1 MDALDP
7 TAPHPYIADPAR
19 LGALHASGLLSQDVD
34 PALDRWTRLAGC
46 LIDAPLALLSLV
58 DRDRQVLKS
67 SASSP
72 PQDVPRETPLSHS
85 FCRHVVER
93 QAPLVIT
100 DAREHP
106 LVRTNPSTADGILA
120 YAGEPVTTSD
130 GHTLGAFCVVD
141 TEPRIWTPSE
151 LELLRDLTAGLL
163 TELELRASLRCAV
176 TLQAD
181 LARQARID
189 VLTGLANRRHLMEDL
204 EAAVT
209 DEHPHVLAMFD
220 LDGFKA
226 YNDVFG
232 HPSGD
237 GLLSRLG
244 QRLRAVAIEHGGSA
258 YRLGGDEFC
267 VLVPSETGVAAASG
281 ALRERGEGFDIRSSH
296 GTVRLDASVA
306 SVEQAMNIVDQRLYT
321 AKHRRSGIGHEVQ
334 AVLLGVLR
342 EREPDLD
349 AHVREVAVLARRVAV
364 RLGLEPDAV
373 QEVTLAAHLHDIGK
387 VAIPDSILDK
397 PGPLSEQEWVI
408 MRRHTLFG
416 ERIIAAAPA
425 MRDVATLVRCSH
437 ERWDGAGYPDGRAGP
452 AIPLGSRIILACD
465 AYQAMVSDR
474 PYSAAHRRE
483 AAVAELRAHAGRQF
497 DPAVVDALVAVL
509 EAGDPEV
516 PAPGAA
522 DGPRG
527 PAVTSA

>member
-1 MDALDP
+1 MDAPETD
-7 TAPHPYIADPAR
+7 APHPYIADPAR
-19 LGALHASGLLSQDVD
+19 LGALYASGLLSQDVD
-34 PALDRWTRLAGC
+34 PALDRWTRLAGS

-67 SASSP
+67 SASDP
-72 PQDVPRETPLSHS
+72 PQDVPHETPLSLS
-85 FCRHVVER
+85 FCQHVVAG
-93 QAPLVIT
+93 QAPLVIS

-106 LVRTNPSTADGILA
+106 LVRTNPSTANGVLA
-120 YAGEPVTTSD
+120 YAGEPVTMSD
-130 GHTLGAFCVVD
+130 GHTLGAFCVID
-141 TEPRIWTPSE
+141 TEPRVWTPSE
-151 LELLRDLTAGLL
+151 LALLRDLSAGLL

-176 TLQAD
+176 ELQAD

-204 EAAVT
+204 EGAVA
-209 DEHPHVLAMFD
+209 DERTQVLAMFD

-232 HPSGD
+232 HPAGD
-237 GLLSRLG
+237 GLLTRMG
-244 QRLRAVAIEHGGSA
+244 HRLRAVAAEHGGSA

-267 VLVPSETGVAAASG
+267 VLVPSETGVAAAAG
-281 ALRERGEGFDIRSSH
+281 ALRERGEGFDIRSSY
-296 GTVRLDASVA
+296 GTASLDRGVTT
-306 SVEQAMNIVDQRLYT
+306 VEQAMNTVDARLYA
-321 AKHRRSGIGHEVQ
+321 AKNRRSGAGYEVQ

-349 AHVREVAVLARRVAV
+349 VHVREVAMLARGVAL

-373 QEVTLAAHLHDIGK
+373 QQVALAAHLHDIGK

-397 PGPLSEQEWVI
+397 PGPLTEEEWVI

-425 MRDVATLVRCSH
+425 MRDVATLVRSSH
-437 ERWDGAGYPDGRAGP
+437 ERWDGSGYPDGHAGT

-465 AYQAMVSDR
+465 AYHAMVSDR
-474 PYSAAHRRE
+474 PYSTPYQRAQAIAEIRE
-483 AAVAELRAHAGRQF
+483 HSGRQF
-497 DPAVVDALVAVL
+497 DPVVVDALVAVL
-509 EAGDPEV
+509 GSTDHEAPSPV
-516 PAPGAA
+516 LA
-522 DGPRG
+522 DGSPD
-527 PAVTSA
+527 PAAISA